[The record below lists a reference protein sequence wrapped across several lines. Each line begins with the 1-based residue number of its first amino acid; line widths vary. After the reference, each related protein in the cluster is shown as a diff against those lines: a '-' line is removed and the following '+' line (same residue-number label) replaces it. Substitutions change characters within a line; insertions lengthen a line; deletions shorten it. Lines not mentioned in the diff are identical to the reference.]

1 MDKRGFRTNLFKV
14 LFQFEFCEPEQ
25 MQDKLSLF
33 LQEEG
38 IVREQDY
45 KNLEKKLTDI
55 INHLPE
61 LDAKIEAYSNGW
73 KKERIGKAE
82 LAILRL
88 AIYEVLFDD
97 IPDAVAI
104 NEAVELAKLY
114 TDEKAHEPFRTKSF
128 FSVKGNAFYSQYD
141 KVGIYPEPYFHSRRA
156 FQCKLSSGIRTYLF
170 YFEG

>member
-14 LFQFEFCEPEQ
+14 LFQFEFCDPEQ
-25 MQDKLSLF
+25 MQEKLSLF

-45 KNLEKKLTDI
+45 KSLEKKLMDI
-55 INHLPE
+55 MNHLPE

-114 TDEKAHEPFRTKSF
+114 TDEKAPGFIN
-128 FSVKGNAFYSQYD
+128 GILG
-141 KVGIYPEPYFHSRRA
+141 KVARE
-156 FQCKLSSGIRTYLF
+156 KEL
-170 YFEG
+170 

>member
-1 MDKRGFRTNLFKV
+1 MNKRGFRTNLFKV
-14 LFQFEFCEPEQ
+14 LFQIEFCEPEQ
-25 MQDKLSLF
+25 IQDKLSLF

-38 IVREQDY
+38 NVREQDY
-45 KNLEKKLTDI
+45 KNLERKLTDI
-55 INHLPE
+55 LNHLTE
-61 LDAKIEAYSNGW
+61 LDAQIEAYSNGW

-114 TDEKAHEPFRTKSF
+114 TDEKAPGFIN
-128 FSVKGNAFYSQYD
+128 GILG
-141 KVGIYPEPYFHSRRA
+141 KVARENE
-156 FQCKLSSGIRTYLF
+156 L
-170 YFEG
+170 

>member
-1 MDKRGFRTNLFKV
+1 MNKRGFRTNLFKV
-14 LFQFEFCEPEQ
+14 LFQIEFCEPEQ
-25 MQDKLSLF
+25 IQDKLSLF

-38 IVREQDY
+38 NVREQDY
-45 KNLEKKLTDI
+45 KNLERKLTDI
-55 INHLPE
+55 LNHLTE
-61 LDAKIEAYSNGW
+61 LDAQIEAYSNGW

-114 TDEKAHEPFRTKSF
+114 TDEKAPGFIN
-128 FSVKGNAFYSQYD
+128 GILG
-141 KVGIYPEPYFHSRRA
+141 KVARE
-156 FQCKLSSGIRTYLF
+156 KEL
-170 YFEG
+170 

>member
-45 KNLEKKLTDI
+45 KSLEKKLTDI

-114 TDEKAHEPFRTKSF
+114 TDEKAPGFIN
-128 FSVKGNAFYSQYD
+128 GILG
-141 KVGIYPEPYFHSRRA
+141 KVARE
-156 FQCKLSSGIRTYLF
+156 KEL
-170 YFEG
+170 